1 MKNKTNNKPTLAT
14 QIEKIRIDIA
24 RTEAAVSILMTMNEE
39 NLAAD
44 LSVELEE
51 FRDALER
58 HLQLRFGGRR
68 GRDLEGATHG

>member
-1 MKNKTNNKPTLAT
+1 MANRSKTRKTLAT

-24 RTEAAVSILMTMNEE
+24 RTEAAVSILMAMNEE
-39 NLAAD
+39 NLADD

-51 FRDALER
+51 YRDALER

-68 GRDLEGATHG
+68 GGDLEGATHG